1 MKILFADKFPASA
14 QQQLAGHELSNQ
26 PELTAETLPQA
37 INDYDILVVRS
48 TKVTAETIDAAK
60 QLKLIIR
67 AGAGTN
73 TIDKPYAAEKNIA
86 VCNTPG
92 KNAVAVAELAMGL
105 MLSLDRHIPAA
116 TADLKNGA
124 WNKKQYSVADGI
136 YGKSV
141 GIIGFGAIGQAFA
154 ERAKAFGM
162 DLHVYDR
169 KNVLAGSDLQQTL
182 GFTTHQDMLDLA
194 AATDVISLHVPLND
208 HTRNM
213 ISGDMIAAMRENAVL
228 INTSR
233 GEVIDEAALLNG
245 LNEKNLRA
253 GLDVFCNEPGTATGE
268 FSSPVSQHP
277 NVIGTHHIGAST
289 QQAQLAVAEG
299 VIAVIESFI
308 SGKLLYR
315 VN

>member
-1 MKILFADKFPASA
+1 MKILFADKFPAAEQANLS
-14 QQQLAGHELSNQ
+14 QHECNNQ
-26 PELTAETLPQA
+26 PDLTADTLPDA
-37 INDYDILVVRS
+37 IGDHDVLVVRS
-48 TKVTAETIDAAK
+48 TKVTPATIDAGS

-73 TIDKPYAAEKNIA
+73 TIDKAYAAEKGIP

-92 KNAVAVAELAMGL
+92 KNALAVAELAMGL

-124 WNKKQYSVADGI
+124 WNKKTYSVADGI

-141 GIIGFGAIGQAFA
+141 GVIGFGAIGQAFA

-162 DLHVYDR
+162 EVHVYDR
-169 KNVLAGSDLQQTL
+169 NGKLNGSDLQKAM
-182 GFTTHQDMLDLA
+182 GFETHADMLGLA
-194 AATDVISLHVPLND
+194 ANVDVMSLHVPLND
-208 HTRNM
+208 ATRGM
-213 ISGDMIAAMRENAVL
+213 IGTDIVSAMRDNAIL

-233 GEVIDEAALLNG
+233 GEVVDEAALLSGINSKG
-245 LNEKNLRA
+245 LRA
-253 GLDVFCNEPGTATGE
+253 GLDVFCNEPGGGNGTFDSELAK
-268 FSSPVSQHP
+268 HP

-289 QQAQLAVAEG
+289 QQAQLAVAQG
-299 VIAVIESFI
+299 VVSVINSFVADD
-308 SGKLLYR
+308 LLYR